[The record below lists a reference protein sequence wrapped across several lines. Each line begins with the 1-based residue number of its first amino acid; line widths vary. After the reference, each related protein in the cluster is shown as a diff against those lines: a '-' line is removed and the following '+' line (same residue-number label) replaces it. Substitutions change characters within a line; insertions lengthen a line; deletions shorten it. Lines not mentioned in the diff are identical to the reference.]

1 MDNPSL
7 SQLQSLLTSRSED
20 AVSIKAD
27 LDKVRELLASCDAR
41 LTKLVGGPSH
51 RDSQKPLKIFIKDI
65 LNNANEPLTVKEI
78 AELVLENG
86 YKTTSGKNFRN
97 IVQQAIINDAEF
109 KRKTKPKTRPARYA
123 FEEV

>member
-7 SQLQSLLTSRSED
+7 SQLQELLTNRSDD

-27 LDKVRELLASCDAR
+27 LEKARELLASCDQR
-41 LTKLVGGPSH
+41 LTKLVGSSSH
-51 RDSQKPLKIFIKDI
+51 KDAQKPLKIFIKNI

-97 IVQQAIINDAEF
+97 IVQQSLINDAEF